1 MSHPAAGAQ
10 RRAGTPGLGLLLCVR
25 GINKSF
31 PGVRA
36 LRGVDF
42 DLRRGEVHVLL
53 GENGAGKSTLMKILS
68 GAYVADRGLITIDGE
83 PVQIGTPRRAQELGI
98 GIIYQELNLVP
109 NLDVAENLFL
119 GREEAFGRLRI
130 RRKAIHAKAREILG
144 ALQFDIDPYTL
155 AEDLGVGQQ
164 QMVAIA
170 KAVSQR
176 SRILIFDEPTS
187 SLTDHEIEILFRT
200 LRRLKEQGVGI
211 IYISHRLNEV
221 HVVGDRVTVLRDG
234 CLIGTRHLST
244 VTVPD
249 LVRMM
254 VGRDLTE
261 MFHRDRVEAG
271 EEALRIEGLSREGVL
286 RDVSLVVRRG
296 EIVGIAGLVGAGR
309 SELARAVFGIDEY
322 DSGRVY
328 LAGREVTVGTP
339 SKAIRMGVALAPENR
354 KEEGLC
360 LNLNVQENIILAGMR
375 SLFRRGH
382 IQPRVEQD
390 LAEHYVKELRIATP
404 STKTPA
410 MSLSGGT
417 QQKVVLAKWLCS
429 RAKVFIFDEPTR
441 GIDVGA
447 KVEVHDLMNQLARE
461 GAAVL
466 MISSELPE
474 VLGMSDRI
482 YVMCEGRI
490 AAEFDRAE
498 ATQEKILT
506 FAMGGHAA

>member
-1 MSHPAAGAQ
+1 M
-10 RRAGTPGLGLLLCVR
+10 CMR
-25 GINKSF
+25 GIHKSF

-36 LRGVDF
+36 LAGVDF
-42 DLRRGEVHVLL
+42 DLQRGEVHVLL
-53 GENGAGKSTLMKILS
+53 GENGAGKSTLIKILS
-68 GAYVADRGLITIDGE
+68 GAYVADRGFVALDGA
-83 PVQIGTPRRAQELGI
+83 PVQLGTPRRAQELGI

-109 NLDVAENLFL
+109 NLDVAENIFL
-119 GREEAFGRLRI
+119 GQEETLSRWRI
-130 RRKAIHAKAREILG
+130 RRGAMHAKAREILTS
-144 ALQFDIDPYTL
+144 LQFDIDTYTL
-155 AEDLGVGQQ
+155 AEDLGIGQQ

-170 KAVSQR
+170 KALSQN

-187 SLTDHEIEILFRT
+187 SLTDHEIEILFAT
-200 LRRLKEQGVGI
+200 LQRLKNQGVGI

-234 CLIGTRHLST
+234 RLIGTNYLSV

-254 VGRDLTE
+254 VGRELTQ
-261 MFHRDRVEAG
+261 MFHRDRG
-271 EEALRIEGLSREGVL
+271 QPGKEALRVEGLCREDVL
-286 RDVSLVVRRG
+286 RDVHLSIREG

-309 SELARAVFGIDEY
+309 TELAQAIFGIDEI
-322 DSGRVY
+322 DSGKIY
-328 LAGREVTVGTP
+328 LDGREVSVASP
-339 SKAIRMGVALAPENR
+339 SRAIRLGIALAPENR

-360 LNLNVQENIILAGMR
+360 LNLSLQENTILGGMR
-375 SLFRRGH
+375 SLFKNGYISPNRER
-382 IQPRVEQD
+382 E
-390 LAEHYVKELRIATP
+390 LAEHYIKELKIATP
-404 STKTPA
+404 GTKTLA
-410 MSLSGGT
+410 ISLSGGT

-429 RAKVFIFDEPTR
+429 KAKIFIFDEPTR

-447 KVEVHDLMNQLARE
+447 KVEVHDLMNALANQ
-461 GAAVL
+461 GAAIL

-482 YVMCEGRI
+482 YVMCEGKI
-490 AAEFDRAE
+490 AAEFNRAE